1 MSCQT
6 QYYKI
11 PIYHFCRFV
20 SSITHTKKEA
30 GARKVSP
37 DRSFEMTDK
46 PEKEPAAKGSA
57 AEKGSDAAP
66 ELEPWTVNVRGNAG
80 KATDSSQKM
89 NA

>member
-1 MSCQT
+1 
-6 QYYKI
+6 
-11 PIYHFCRFV
+11 
-20 SSITHTKKEA
+20 
-30 GARKVSP
+30 
-37 DRSFEMTDK
+37 MTDK